1 MVKLGCYNT
10 LEVVKVVDFGLY
22 LNGGNGVEIL
32 LPTRYIKG
40 EPQVGEKLEVF
51 IYIDSEGRL
60 IATTEH
66 PYAQVGDFAYL
77 EVVDVNKVGAFLDWG
92 LPTKHLLC
100 PFREQKIRM
109 TPGRTYLVYIYLDD
123 NSKRIVASAK
133 IEKFLGNTIPEYR
146 NGQEVKVLV
155 YKHTDLGYKAIVDNQ
170 YGGMIYDNELFRPL
184 EIGEVVIAYIKQVR
198 PDGKIDLT
206 LSGKASDRIEQLAE
220 QLMDY
225 IISCGGVTPLCDKS
239 TPEEIKKAL
248 ACSKKDFKK
257 AAGALYKSGKINITE
272 TGISIV

>member
-1 MVKLGCYNT
+1 MVKIGCYNT

-40 EPQVGEKLEVF
+40 EPQVGEKLEVY

-100 PFREQKIRM
+100 QFREQKIRM

-133 IEKFLGNTIPEYR
+133 IEKFLGNTIPEYQ

-184 EIGEVVIAYIKQVR
+184 EIGEEVIAYIKQVR